1 MLKNFLAA
9 FFFIAIIFFSSTS
22 SAEIKNF
29 VGTGEHYLKQTE
41 TIEYGRNS
49 AKILAELDVAEQVE
63 IHIISYS
70 EAHGAKLT
78 KDEIITISVALMNI
92 LDEKYSIRPDF
103 DGVLIIAAI
112 VTAEV
117 DTEKIPEL
125 VEREVNR
132 RMNKK

>member
-1 MLKNFLAA
+1 M
-9 FFFIAIIFFSSTS
+9 
-22 SAEIKNF
+22 
-29 VGTGEHYLKQTE
+29 
-41 TIEYGRNS
+41 
-49 AKILAELDVAEQVE
+49 AELDVAEQVE
-63 IHIISYS
+63 IYVISYS